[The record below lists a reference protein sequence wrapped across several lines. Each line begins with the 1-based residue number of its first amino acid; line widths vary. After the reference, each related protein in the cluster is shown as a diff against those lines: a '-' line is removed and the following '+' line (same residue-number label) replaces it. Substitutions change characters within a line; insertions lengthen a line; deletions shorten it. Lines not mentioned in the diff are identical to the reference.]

1 MNSATLVFA
10 MSDQIHL
17 IGPGRCRQAIQPQIW
32 ATGPPSS
39 SMPGAPTGAP
49 QHGRSGG
56 ARTPHPRF
64 WRPVLYQLSYT
75 PKSNDLEN
83 RQAADLYNEIAPP
96 IGAQGRGALVIADR
110 NAMSSVAAPYFPRHR
125 RRVPVGGSQPS
136 APRI

>member
-39 SMPGAPTGAP
+39 SMPGAPK
-49 QHGRSGG
+49 HGRSGG
-56 ARTPHPRF
+56 ARTPTPRF

-83 RQAADLYNEIAPP
+83 RQAADLYNEIAPRP
-96 IGAQGRGALVIADR
+96 PLRGPRGAGYSR
-110 NAMSSVAAPYFPRHR
+110 SQRHVEPCR
-125 RRVPVGGSQPS
+125 ALFS
-136 APRI
+136 AP

>member
-1 MNSATLVFA
+1 
-10 MSDQIHL
+10 
-17 IGPGRCRQAIQPQIW
+17 
-32 ATGPPSS
+32 
-39 SMPGAPTGAP
+39 
-49 QHGRSGG
+49 
-56 ARTPHPRF
+56 
-64 WRPVLYQLSYT
+64 LSYT

-125 RRVPVGGSQPS
+125 RRVPVGASQPS